1 MLTVEIKINDTELYR
16 AEAYLQG
23 GDLEGLCIY
32 KIVINDVDAGVVTH
46 DRTDLA
52 WVLAG
57 LILARFPTPD
67 KTLQEEGG
75 AHTGPAPWVGV
86 ERDVKRVLELTRA
99 GDWAMTQ
106 EAAASAKLALEG
118 EQ

>member
-1 MLTVEIKINDTELYR
+1 MLTVEIGINGEDLYR

-23 GDLEGLCIY
+23 GDLGGLCTY
-32 KIVINDVDAGVVTH
+32 KIVINGEEAGVVTH

-57 LILARFPTPD
+57 LILARFPTPE

-75 AHTGPAPWVGV
+75 ARTALPPNALRQALS
-86 ERDVKRVLELTRA
+86 EYDALE
-99 GDWAMTQ
+99 WAQ
-106 EAAASAKLALEG
+106 GREAAASAKLALEEG
-118 EQ
+118 Q